1 MPFNRF
7 VAIGFVLVLIG
18 AVLPFLIVLRYV
30 PSTFTLNFLAYG
42 TSTVGIFLAVIGVP
56 CTSVIRARVSATS
69 GTTINELST
78 DSE

>member
-18 AVLPFLIVLRYV
+18 AVLPFLIVLRNV

-42 TSTVGIFLAVIGVP
+42 TTTVGSFLAVIGVAMHDGN
-56 CTSVIRARVSATS
+56 TRKSKRD
-69 GTTINELST
+69 EW
-78 DSE
+78 DDDQ

>member
-42 TSTVGIFLAVIGVP
+42 TSTVGIFLAVIGVAMH
-56 CTSVIRARVSATS
+56 VGNARKSKRD
-69 GTTINELST
+69 EW
-78 DSE
+78 DDDQ

>member
-1 MPFNRF
+1 MPFNRY

-42 TSTVGIFLAVIGVP
+42 TSTVGIFLAVIGVAMHVGN
-56 CTSVIRARVSATS
+56 TRKSKRD
-69 GTTINELST
+69 EW
-78 DSE
+78 DDDQ

>member
-7 VAIGFVLVLIG
+7 VAVGFVLVVIG

-42 TSTVGIFLAVIGVP
+42 TSTVGIFLAVIGVAMHVG
-56 CTSVIRARVSATS
+56 SARK
-69 GTTINELST
+69 NKRDEW
-78 DSE
+78 DDDQ